1 MFDSP
6 RQDEFTQGT
15 IFSCA
20 TAENY
25 PTQSVSGLVI
35 TARCDAAQDKAPIYN
50 FVPVVALTD
59 WIVADGGQIALERAV
74 TDCENSLRNILSQA
88 GLSETL
94 LKSKTPLEIHDAH
107 LAKKAEQDRKWV
119 QKCSSFLDLAKTRSE
134 LHSALNLDNR
144 IEKQRLLLLSKKIVD
159 MVVRELASNRLLGH
173 YLLRGVPNIHDETVG
188 DYVAL
193 LREIHHIPSPIAKR
207 IAKGL
212 SRDDIAGD
220 AKILCPRFVGDDD
233 YSMPV
238 ARLKSPW
245 IEHLMQSLTM
255 VFARIGVD
263 DVDFLAVKKSL
274 APPRIGVLMKYI
286 FMDGAAVEDL
296 INERLYQSIEFQE
309 GRDLVAFIRGE
320 LATLPVS
327 TSAIAIKKDGSG
339 YIISPH
345 SSERDYVVF
354 DLEEAASMF
363 ELDNSGLL
371 LAVQKTLRFCKKLWG
386 GLLPSKH
393 ERILSNGK
401 AVVFPYPIGLQ
412 TALRVTIDR
421 NPDEK
426 RRSKRESGQAYLV
439 YKFSDSEGEG
449 PSETP
454 RLTNFRKAVEN
465 RSGVQEA
472 ALSELANRKSS
483 RNGASSL
490 SVTELERDSTRPER
504 VEVGLD
510 AWRRWLT
517 TSQLEFVT
525 STLTVPHRIEGPA
538 GTGKTLCLTLKAIH
552 ALRTA
557 AEQEKPHRTL
567 FVAHSQATKL
577 TIENLI
583 AMNGG
588 DDLLAQDD
596 ELLTRPQTLRVTT
609 LHELCAKL
617 LRREISETELV
628 DKDAYESKITQK
640 LYAIEAVER
649 AMNKDFSSHK
659 PYLSTELDRFLDTT
673 DKWAIAEMLQHEI
686 SVQIKGRAGQ
696 DLQKYKE
703 LPSLKFGLPI
713 RNAGD
718 KAFVFVMH
726 DEYQRELVASAQ
738 FDTDDVVLS
747 AMSQLATPIW
757 KRRRARE
764 GFDSIFIDETH
775 LFNLNELSI
784 FHKLTKVETSQP
796 IAYSV
801 DRSQALGDR
810 GWTDESF
817 DTAFDPESEIHG
829 GTSTAVKSVF
839 RCSPDIIDLAFSVTS
854 SGATLFTN
862 FQNPLIAAVSA
873 FSAEDERKCAKPCY
887 LQFVDD
893 DAMISESFSQAES
906 LAREMAVQRADIAVI
921 AFGDDLF
928 ERLTDWAQSQRKAT
942 EVIKSRGDLQAVERA
957 RQGGKFVLSAP
968 EFVGGLEFSGVVLVG
983 VDGGRVPPKS
993 SGAGDS
999 QAFLDFAA
1007 HQRLYVAITRAKFR
1021 VVILGVRA
1029 RGVSETLASAQASE
1043 LLDVSGYSK

>member
-1 MFDSP
+1 
-6 RQDEFTQGT
+6 
-15 IFSCA
+15 
-20 TAENY
+20 
-25 PTQSVSGLVI
+25 
-35 TARCDAAQDKAPIYN
+35 
-50 FVPVVALTD
+50 
-59 WIVADGGQIALERAV
+59 
-74 TDCENSLRNILSQA
+74 
-88 GLSETL
+88 
-94 LKSKTPLEIHDAH
+94 
-107 LAKKAEQDRKWV
+107 
-119 QKCSSFLDLAKTRSE
+119 
-134 LHSALNLDNR
+134 
-144 IEKQRLLLLSKKIVD
+144 
-159 MVVRELASNRLLGH
+159 
-173 YLLRGVPNIHDETVG
+173 
-188 DYVAL
+188 
-193 LREIHHIPSPIAKR
+193 
-207 IAKGL
+207 
-212 SRDDIAGD
+212 
-220 AKILCPRFVGDDD
+220 
-233 YSMPV
+233 
-238 ARLKSPW
+238 
-245 IEHLMQSLTM
+245 
-255 VFARIGVD
+255 
-263 DVDFLAVKKSL
+263 
-274 APPRIGVLMKYI
+274 MKYI
-286 FMDGAAVEDL
+286 FLDDTAVEEL

-309 GRDLVAFIRGE
+309 GRDLVAFIRGQ
-320 LATLPVS
+320 LPTLPISAS
-327 TSAIAIKKDGSG
+327 TTALKKDNGG
-339 YIISPH
+339 YILSP
-345 SSERDYVVF
+345 SSSGQDFVVF
-354 DLEEAASMF
+354 DLEEATSMF
-363 ELDNSGLL
+363 QLDNAGLL

-393 ERILSNGK
+393 ERVLSNGK

-421 NPDEK
+421 NPDVK

-439 YKFSDSEGEG
+439 YKFSDSEGDG
-449 PSETP
+449 PTETP

-465 RSGVQEA
+465 RATAQEA
-472 ALSELANRKSS
+472 ARSELASRKSS

-490 SVTELERDSTRPER
+490 SVTELEPDSARPER
-504 VEVGLD
+504 LEVGLD

-517 TSQLEFVT
+517 TSQLEFVM
-525 STLTVPHRIEGPA
+525 SPLTVPHRIEGPA
-538 GTGKTLCLTLKAIH
+538 GTGKTLCLTLKAIY
-552 ALRTA
+552 ALRTD
-557 AEQEKPHRTL
+557 AEEQNRPHRTL

-577 TIENLI
+577 AIENLV

-588 DDLLAQDD
+588 EDFLVQDV
-596 ELLTRPQTLRVTT
+596 ELLTGQQTLTVTT

-628 DKDAYESKITQK
+628 DKDAYESKLTQK

-649 AMNKDFSSHK
+649 AMNKDFLSHK
-659 PYLSTELDRFLDTT
+659 PYLSTDFERFLETT
-673 DKWAIAEMLQHEI
+673 DRWAIAEMLQHEI
-686 SVQIKGRAGQ
+686 SVQIKGRAEQ
-696 DLQKYKE
+696 DLQKYKK
-703 LPSLKFGLPI
+703 LPSLKSGLPI
-713 RNAGD
+713 RNEGD

-726 DEYQRELVASAQ
+726 DEYQSELVASAQ

-775 LFNLNELSI
+775 FFNLNELSI
-784 FHKLTKVETSQP
+784 FHKLTKSETSQP

-817 DTAFDPESEIHG
+817 DVAFDPEGGIHSG
-829 GTSTAVKSVF
+829 ASTSVKSVF
-839 RCSPDIIDLAFSVTS
+839 RCSPEIIDLAFSVTS

-862 FQNPLIAAVSA
+862 FQNPLVAAVSA
-873 FSAEDERKCAKPCY
+873 FSAEDERKSAKPSY

-893 DAMISESFSQAES
+893 EVMISESFSQAES
-906 LAREMAVQRADIAVI
+906 LAREMGVQRADIAVI

-928 ERLTDWAQSQRKAT
+928 NRLTSWAQSQRKPI

-968 EFVGGLEFSGVVLVG
+968 EFIGGLEFSGVVLVG

-1029 RGVSETLASAQASE
+1029 RGLSETLASARASE
-1043 LLDVSGYSK
+1043 LLDISDFSK